1 MKNIDSGV
9 TCFHCLRNSVIWDC
23 DYEFSDFGY
32 DGKGVVQILHCENCG
47 AEIEYRIRLDD
58 NEEDKAEKEDKELL
72 VEKIRKLQTYKLA
85 PELEK
90 LVSLEHV
97 IAILEGEEE
106 E

>member
-32 DGKGVVQILHCENCG
+32 DGEGVVQILHCENCG

-58 NEEDKAEKEDKELL
+58 NKEDKELL
-72 VEKIRKLQTYKLA
+72 VGKIRKLQTYKLA

-90 LVSLEHV
+90 LVSLENV

-106 E
+106 